1 MIADHKTASIV
12 VAIRGS
18 FSIRDIFTDLTAN
31 AEKFNVAGA
40 PPDTMVLILLF
51 TSDKVKIENVNK

>member
-12 VAIRGS
+12 VAVRGS

-31 AEKFNVAGA
+31 SEKFNVAGA
-40 PPDTMVLILLF
+40 PPDTMVF
-51 TSDKVKIENVNK
+51 SAFHF